1 MTSIV
6 NKPLT
11 VCSVDP
17 LTGYLR
23 NGYCK
28 NRDDD
33 SGTHVVCAK
42 MTDEFLN
49 FTKSKGN
56 NLSTPSDDFPGL
68 KSGDK
73 WCLCALRWEEA
84 NKVNKAPPIDLNA
97 TDISALNFNT
107 LDTYSKKTINNKRGG
122 GKKKRQS
129 LYKRKSKR
137 YYTKKVYRLV
147 R

>member
-1 MTSIV
+1 MTSV
-6 NKPLT
+6 LNKPLT
-11 VCSVDP
+11 VCSIDP

-28 NRDDD
+28 NTDDD

-56 NLSTPSDDFPGL
+56 NLSTPSENFPGL

-73 WCLCALRWEEA
+73 WCLCALRWDEA
-84 NKVNKAPPIDLNA
+84 NKVNKAPPLDLNA
-97 TDISALNFNT
+97 SDISALKFNT
-107 LDTYSKKTINNKRGG
+107 LDTYSKNTITNQRGG
-122 GKKKRQS
+122 GKKKRKS

-137 YYTKKVYRLV
+137 YYTKKVYKSLR
-147 R
+147 